1 VFFSSLPSHPD
12 PFQRVQYHQLRA
24 EATVTGVAVLL
35 GTLITLLVRVYP
47 ELLAQLVEQFKELSD
62 KLLGRALQP
71 VAAPVKAV
79 EGFKAV
85 EKPVLTPEVKPEV
98 KKPGKAEDFFGWP
111 GKVISALVAAGAEAL
126 VKQKKRPV
134 ANVEGIALLEL
145 QRQEAAQ
152 RVAEARARVAQATA
166 AAERVSSDASI

>member
-47 ELLAQLVEQFKELSD
+47 ELLAQLVEQFKQLSD

-79 EGFKAV
+79 E
-85 EKPVLTPEVKPEV
+85 KPVLTPEPQQPEPWVKPEG

-126 VKQKKRPV
+126 TQQRAPIAK
-134 ANVEGIALLEL
+134 VEGIALLEL
-145 QRQEAAQ
+145 QRKEAAQ

>member
-1 VFFSSLPSHPD
+1 
-12 PFQRVQYHQLRA
+12 VQYHQLRA

-47 ELLAQLVEQFKELSD
+47 ELLAQLVEQFKQLSD

-79 EGFKAV
+79 E
-85 EKPVLTPEVKPEV
+85 KPVLTPEVKSEV

-126 VKQKKRPV
+126 VTQKRAPV
-134 ANVEGIALLEL
+134 AKVEGIALLEL
-145 QRQEAAQ
+145 QRKEAAQ